1 VAARQVERIGGN
13 VERLKRMRRLV
24 DEGYEVLAGGGSLS
38 KFGRLLDEG
47 WKLKNSLDDA
57 VSNAEINAIY
67 QRGLQNGALGGKLL
81 GAGGGGFILFFVP
94 PEKKAGLIAG
104 LGDLETISISVNAPG
119 TQIVHASMKHE
130 IAAGERTVVAARAA

>member
-1 VAARQVERIGGN
+1 VAARQVKRIGGN
-13 VERLKRMRRLV
+13 VDRLKRMRRLV
-24 DEGYEVLAGGGSLS
+24 DEGYEVLSGGGSLS

-57 VSNAEINAIY
+57 VSNAEINSIY
-67 QRGLQNGALGGKLL
+67 ERGLQCGAWGGKLL

-94 PEKKAGLIAG
+94 PEKKAALISG
-104 LGDLETISISVNAPG
+104 LGNRETISIRVNAPG

-130 IAAGERTVVAARAA
+130 VPASERPAAAARAA